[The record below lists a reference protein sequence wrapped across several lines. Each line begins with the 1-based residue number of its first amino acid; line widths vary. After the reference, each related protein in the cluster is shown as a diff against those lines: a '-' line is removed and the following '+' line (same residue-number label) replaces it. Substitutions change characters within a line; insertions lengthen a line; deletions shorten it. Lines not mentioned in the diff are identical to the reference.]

1 MAVFGPY
8 TQPVKPAEW
17 VDPLDLNMYA
27 KGMMYKQ
34 EMAEKNL
41 KSIVDTHSALMS
53 LPAYGPDKQ
62 KLAEIDQQ
70 FRQQIGSMNISNL
83 GDMSTMSQVKG
94 VLGQYTTNA
103 DVLAIAQRGS
113 IYKSMLEEKESADK
127 KNKIYLNEGM
137 DELNDY
143 FQGEDYIQNL
153 KFGNDGFT
161 YEGAGDIIEQA
172 KKTLTPDKKYVSLG
186 GGEYRIVESYD
197 PEKLKTAVS
206 TIANSNPNW
215 IKYHKYTNNRSFKD
229 KNADDYAKQTYS
241 GLITENESIIAKA
254 TQLKS
259 TTKNPKSIAYY
270 DLKIKEAN
278 EEIANTNK
286 KLQNPYLGIN
296 FKNEMLQASINDDIA
311 NISEA
316 MQFHAEGET
325 KMSERTKLSIQLS
338 NQIVE
343 KQYDVLA
350 KGAAI
355 LGLSPNQVLSNPSL
369 QPGVMEAG
377 LKYEVDETEQ
387 KEESKARAKQKVKEE
402 LLGKLGDVKIP
413 STQIITVG
421 GVAQSKALW
430 DAFIKKG
437 YERGEKFTEGDK
449 SNVAAIVKEFP
460 NMFGLTPEQT
470 FALTS
475 DNIKIDSKGKI
486 KVDFGFFIRDIDAG
500 DFSKL
505 ATGVSQAGMGETSTS
520 TTETGTS
527 RISGGRGSR

>member
-8 TQPVKPAEW
+8 TQPVKSAEW

-27 KGMMYKQ
+27 KGTMYKQ

-338 NQIVE
+338 NQLVE

-355 LGLSPNQVLSNPSL
+355 LGYTPNQVLSDPSL
-369 QPGVMEAG
+369 QPAAMAAASKYDVDIASQKTQARVKALADAKDAALKGGFDKFPDTTVITYTDPTTGSSASLQYGDFKQSIQKANTETAKSMIAAVMNMKNTGDPNWIPITADKVSIIGKGDARKYRIGGFMGFGADALPYDEIIDINTFAG
-377 LKYEVDETEQ
+377 SSSQPVDANNTLLKGEVD
-387 KEESKARAKQKVKEE
+387 KNNA
-402 LLGKLGDVKIP
+402 LLK
-413 STQIITVG
+413 
-421 GVAQSKALW
+421 
-430 DAFIKKG
+430 
-437 YERGEKFTEGDK
+437 
-449 SNVAAIVKEFP
+449 
-460 NMFGLTPEQT
+460 
-470 FALTS
+470 
-475 DNIKIDSKGKI
+475 
-486 KVDFGFFIRDIDAG
+486 
-500 DFSKL
+500 
-505 ATGVSQAGMGETSTS
+505 
-520 TTETGTS
+520 
-527 RISGGRGSR
+527 